1 MESMNEVGSRVI
13 GGVDAHADTHQV
25 AALDAHGALLGSASF
40 PTTLAGY
47 HALLAWLESFGEVDR
62 VGVESTGSYAA
73 ALTRYLL
80 GEGVVVLEVNQ
91 PHRHTRRRRGK
102 SDGVDAESAARHA
115 LSLQSVV
122 TPKLT
127 TGVVESIRQLR
138 VARQSARKARQAA
151 LVQLG
156 SLIVTSPSELRD
168 ALALRKTLTGKVA
181 LCCGLRSDPTRVAE
195 PLVAAKVALRSLAR
209 RIRQLDNEI
218 RELDAQ
224 ITPLVETAAPRT
236 LALFGVGP
244 NHAAQL
250 LVSAGENIERL
261 HSEAAFAALCGASP
275 IAASSGKTTRYRLNR
290 GGDRQAN
297 HALHLI
303 AVCRLRY
310 CPITQ
315 AYAARRTTDG
325 KSRRDII
332 RCLKRAIAREI
343 HHTLTAD
350 LTTANQ
356 P

>member
-1 MESMNEVGSRVI
+1 MASMNEIGPRVI
-13 GGVDAHADTHQV
+13 GGVDAHADTHHA
-25 AALDAHGALLGSASF
+25 AALDAWGALLGSASF

-47 HALLAWLESFGEVDR
+47 RELLAWLRGFGTVER
-62 VGVESTGSYAA
+62 VGVESSGSYAA

-102 SDGVDAESAARHA
+102 SDVVDAESAARHA
-115 LSLQSVV
+115 LSLQAVV

-127 TGVVESIRQLR
+127 TGIVESIRQLR
-138 VARQSARKARQAA
+138 VARQSAQKARQAA

-156 SLIVTSPSELRD
+156 SLIVTCPSELRD
-168 ALALRKTLTGKVA
+168 ALAIRKTLTGKVA
-181 LCCGLRSDPTRVAE
+181 LCRRLRSDPTRVAE

-209 RIRQLDNEI
+209 RIVQLDEEI
-218 RELDAQ
+218 SELDAQ
-224 ITPLVETAAPRT
+224 IAPLIEAAAPRT
-236 LALFGVGP
+236 LALFGIGP

-250 LVSAGENIERL
+250 LISAGQNIERL

-297 HALHLI
+297 HALHLV

-310 CPITQ
+310 CPKTQ
-315 AYAARRTTDG
+315 AYAERRTADG
-325 KSRRDII
+325 KSRREIV
-332 RCLKRAIAREI
+332 RCLKRAIAREV
-343 HHTLTAD
+343 HRTLSAD
-350 LTTANQ
+350 LASLR
-356 P
+356 PA